1 MNRMKSYK
9 YFIGVALFSFALTSC
24 YDLELQPKGI
34 LDESVLTANDN
45 GIKKYLAGVY
55 NDLPIEDFNF
65 YMNEGY
71 PDHND
76 QFWEA
81 NKHSISVASG
91 EGLGRPDFDMGEN
104 FEYWPYGRIRDI
116 NVFLNAIEENKSN
129 YQESKYKE
137 YLGEGHFLRA
147 YYYFGLAKRY
157 GGVPLIDEVLDP
169 TADVT
174 TLQVER
180 STEYD
185 TWKHIYDDLKFAM
198 ENASGDATSKHR
210 ATRYAAAALMSRAM
224 LYAGRIAKYGK
235 YAAYNGQAS
244 KAGLMGMSDAKAQE
258 FFQYSY
264 DACKFLQE
272 AGYKL
277 HTGADKEKAFVEV
290 FTKDETE
297 EDIFVKSYG
306 ANATT
311 PFNMSLYHCYDAMTL
326 PLGDDGLSSSVGC
339 ALQPSFDLVSL
350 YDMPAITD
358 ADGKPVRFD
367 SMDEL
372 WQSPEMEPRAKA
384 TVFFSGMTD
393 PVSKQV
399 FDIQAGY
406 YKSYPGTTADGAP
419 NNTENEYTNQW
430 RVRAQKPGE
439 IKDGVKT
446 SGKFGYGTSVGDE
459 GTSYSGMFIRK
470 YVTDDASKRTGE
482 FYKSYQPWKVFRYGE
497 ILCNWAEAAYE
508 LGLISG
514 NEALKQEAFLHVA
527 ELRDRAGAKPHELNG
542 APAEIGADENGYPI
556 DENLQFIRQER
567 QRELAFENQGY
578 WDLRTWRVFDTR
590 FQNRWG
596 HCLMGYYVKDEN
608 KYIFLPEVNPFGR
621 QITFSKRQYYK
632 QIPGYALLQ
641 NPKLVRNDGY

>member
-1 MNRMKSYK
+1 MNSMKSYK
-9 YFIGVALFSFALTSC
+9 YFIGVALFSLSLTSC

-45 GIKKYLAGVY
+45 GVKKYLAGIY

-71 PDHND
+71 PDHSG

-91 EGLGRPDFDMGEN
+91 EGLGRPDFDMGEG

-116 NVFLNAIEENKSN
+116 NVFLNAIEENKGN
-129 YQESKYKE
+129 YQEEKYKE
-137 YLGEGHFLRA
+137 YLGEGRFLRA

-157 GGVPLIDEVLDP
+157 GGVPIIDEVLDP
-169 TADVT
+169 TADLN
-174 TLQVER
+174 TLEIPR

-185 TWKHIYDDLKFAM
+185 TWKHIYEDLKFAM
-198 ENASGDATSKHR
+198 ENASADKSSKHR

-224 LYAGRIAKYGK
+224 LYAGRIAKYNVHLQITGP
-235 YAAYNGQAS
+235 AS
-244 KAGLMGMSDAKAQE
+244 TAGLMGMSDAKAQE
-258 FFQYSY
+258 FFQYAY
-264 DACKFLQE
+264 DACKFLQD
-272 AGYKL
+272 AGFKL
-277 HTGADKEKAFVEV
+277 HTGADKETAFVEV

-297 EDIFVKSYG
+297 EDIFIKSYG

-326 PLGDDGLSSSVGC
+326 PLGEGLSSSVGC
-339 ALQPSFDLVSL
+339 ALQPSYDIVSL

-358 ADGKPVRFD
+358 ADGKPVRFN
-367 SMDEL
+367 SLDEL
-372 WQSPEMEPRAKA
+372 WQSPDMEPRAKA

-406 YKSYPGTTADGAP
+406 YKSYPGTTEDGAP
-419 NNTENEYTNQW
+419 NNTENDYTNQY
-430 RVRAQKPGE
+430 RVRGQKAGE
-439 IKDGVKT
+439 VEVDGTKVT
-446 SGKFGYGTSVGDE
+446 GKFGYATGVGDE
-459 GTSYSGMFIRK
+459 GYSYSGMFIRK
-470 YVTDDASKRTGE
+470 YVTADASMRTGE

-508 LGLISG
+508 LGLITN
-514 NEALKQEAFLHVA
+514 NEAQKQEAFQHVA
-527 ELRDRAGAKPHELNG
+527 DLRDRAGAKPHAMVPG
-542 APAEIGADENGYPI
+542 PATIGAEVNGYEI

-578 WDLRTWRVFDTR
+578 WDLRTWRVMDTK
-590 FQNRWG
+590 FQNFWA
-596 HCLMGYYVKDEN
+596 HCLMGYYVKDEG

-621 QITFSKRQYYK
+621 QLTFNKRNYYK
-632 QIPGYALLQ
+632 QLPGYALLR
-641 NPKLVRNDGY
+641 NSKLVRNDGY